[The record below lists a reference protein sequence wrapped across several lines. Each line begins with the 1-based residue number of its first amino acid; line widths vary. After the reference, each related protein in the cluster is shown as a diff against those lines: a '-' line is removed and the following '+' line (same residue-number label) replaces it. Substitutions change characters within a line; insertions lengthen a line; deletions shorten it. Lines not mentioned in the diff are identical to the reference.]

1 MNALIS
7 WGWFIIGA
15 IWAIAGKP
23 FIEVCLC
30 FIVCGIFS
38 GAAELTEMRKELED
52 WEEDVD

>member
-7 WGWFIIGA
+7 LGWFVIGA

-52 WEEDVD
+52 WEEEVD

>member
-1 MNALIS
+1 MNSILS
-7 WGWFIIGA
+7 WIWFGIGV

-30 FIVCGIFS
+30 FIVCGVFS